1 MVAARV
7 HSSPLS
13 PRCQAGLTQVPLP
26 VPDFKIKPPPAA
38 NTPTCHKRHARFYSE
53 RPPPALFR
61 SSSGNF
67 LSVFT
72 ERCGAVRSRRKG
84 FSPLTPFV
92 CAAPLR
98 ALTAGLTRG
107 AGVGDGST
115 PWERERQG
123 EKPLFFCKFYMV
135 EGGAEY
141 RLPRVMVGVFRGMR
155 ATRGR
160 AHRGDPGRR

>member
-1 MVAARV
+1 MNPKVKGGGRACSLLPAVSAVSSRPHTGAASGAGFQNKTPAGGEHADV
-7 HSSPLS
+7 S
-13 PRCQAGLTQVPLP
+13 PR
-26 VPDFKIKPPPAA
+26 
-38 NTPTCHKRHARFYSE
+38 HKRFYSE

-84 FSPLTPFV
+84 FSPLTLFV

-123 EKPLFFCKFYMV
+123 EKPLFFASFTWW
-135 EGGAEY
+135 
-141 RLPRVMVGVFRGMR
+141 RGVRSTGY
-155 ATRGR
+155 
-160 AHRGDPGRR
+160 PGSWWEFFAG